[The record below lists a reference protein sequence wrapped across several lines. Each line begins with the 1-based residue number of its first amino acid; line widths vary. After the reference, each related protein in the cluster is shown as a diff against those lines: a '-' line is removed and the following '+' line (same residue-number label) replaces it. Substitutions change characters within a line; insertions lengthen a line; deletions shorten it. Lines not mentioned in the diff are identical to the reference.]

1 MFKSEAEFI
10 KQIASAT
17 MVDCV
22 NPYDGY
28 GNMDENDAHAA
39 LKQIRGRME
48 ALIAFINALEFPAA
62 PSVAQPSVSA
72 ILLEKDK

>member
-17 MVDCV
+17 MVDCAG
-22 NPYDGY
+22 PYDGY
-28 GNMDENDAHAA
+28 GNMDEDMAHAS

-48 ALIAFINALEFPAA
+48 ALIAFINALDYPPIAA
-62 PSVAQPSVSA
+62 SAQPSVAA
-72 ILLEKDK
+72 ILLEKER